1 MELEPRTQAP
11 AHATGAVEF
20 IPLSAI
26 DGDATFRVREE
37 GDVSALA
44 ASLGR
49 LGQLVAVEVRLLT
62 GPSGGAPRYQI
73 VSGFRRI
80 AALRLLRRERALA
93 RVHAFFSDEDAWGL
107 ALSQALLTEP
117 LDRSAVE
124 ALRARLEPSGV
135 APWALELLDEALVR
149 APVEPEFRERF
160 YDFLTTPEGPAQP
173 LAPGL
178 SRRGLDGGAAPDE
191 AAELAADVGREDAV
205 GDETPGPDGAETE
218 TEDGAALDA
227 EAGADED
234 GEVDD
239 GEAVEVTPE
248 ELATDLARRMY
259 EVNADLAVA
268 WDAWADVPPEG
279 RAAIVEQARWIAELL
294 PSLEEDVEE

>member
-20 IPLSAI
+20 VPLSAI
-26 DGDATFRVREE
+26 DGEATFRLREE

-49 LGQLVAVEVRLLT
+49 LGQLVPLELRPVP
-62 GPSGGAPRYQI
+62 GSPPDAPRYQV

-93 RVHAFFSDEDAWGL
+93 RIHATFSDEDAWGL

-117 LDRSAVE
+117 LDRAAIE
-124 ALRARLEPSGV
+124 ALRTRIEPAGF

-149 APVEPEFRERF
+149 APVEPELRERF
-160 YDFLTTPEGPAQP
+160 YEFLGAPDGEAAQEEDVER
-173 LAPGL
+173 AAT
-178 SRRGLDGGAAPDE
+178 GAA
-191 AAELAADVGREDAV
+191 LEDAV
-205 GDETPGPDGAETE
+205 DDETPGSDGTDAGPDDGGAIE
-218 TEDGAALDA
+218 A
-227 EAGADED
+227 EAGAEEAQASDAA
-234 GEVDD
+234 GE
-239 GEAVEVTPE
+239 EVEMTPD
-248 ELATDLARRMY
+248 ELATDVAQRMY

-268 WDAWADVPPEG
+268 WEAWADIPPEG
-279 RAAIVEQARWIAELL
+279 RAAIVEQARWIAQLL
-294 PSLEEDVEE
+294 PSLEQELEE